1 MLHTVEQLIQS
12 GIARRLQA
20 LLIFADELQ
29 RIVGLVKASLQ
40 HGESSRIYRALTKV
54 AYAQVILI
62 YNGATVVP
70 LYACQHI
77 EQRTL
82 ASAIAGNEAYALSL
96 SHAKGDAL
104 EEHQVAKRLCQAID
118 L

>member
-1 MLHTVEQLIQS
+1 MVTMQLQLNSIVRSVGDRGANGAPSDSHVVLYTNSPSMPPKIHDVVVEPA
-12 GIARRLQA
+12 ARRTKPMA
-20 LLIFADELQ
+20 L
-29 RIVGLVKASLQ
+29 RG
-40 HGESSRIYRALTKV
+40 T
-54 AYAQVILI
+54 
-62 YNGATVVP
+62 TVVS

-82 ASAIAGNEAYALSL
+82 ACTVAGNEAYALSL
-96 SHAKGDAL
+96 GHAKGDTL